1 MELGQKSVIHFVSQ
15 FAATIAGFLATIF
28 LARVLGADTLG
39 TYFLVI
45 AVLTW
50 VKMFSTMGITRSVSK
65 RISETDEP
73 GEFLTA
79 GLLIQITSVVI
90 VSLSILLFRGPLQE
104 YTGYSNIEVLIVL
117 LLSGSFFGFI
127 TSLLVGEGLAHVAG
141 ALNPLDRI
149 IRTIVQLTLV
159 VLGFELL
166 GLFLGYIVASVIAA
180 TVGIYFVAAKLEYPE
195 KRHFISIW
203 SYAKYS
209 WIGNFSNRS
218 LASMDTIVLGLFV
231 TSDLIGIYEIAWNV
245 ASVLAVFGVSINQT
259 LFPEISSLDEEAS
272 EEVADLAQ
280 TGVAYSG
287 LFLIPGLIGGS
298 VLGEVILSV
307 YSAEFRQGYVVL
319 VVLILARLISTY
331 KSQFTNVIDAINR
344 PDVTFRVDGVFV
356 TANIVLNIVLVYLY
370 GWIGAAVAT
379 AVSALLGALLSYDA
393 LVRLTE
399 FRFPIAEVSKQVVSA
414 FIMGIFIYAGAE
426 FIAYELVPSL
436 FLIPIGALIY
446 FAVLLVI
453 SRRFRTIVRNNAPD
467 RVHPFN

>member
-15 FAATIAGFLATIF
+15 FGATIAGFLATIF

-73 GEFLTA
+73 GQFLTA
-79 GLLIQITSVVI
+79 GLLTQVASVVI
-90 VSLSILLFRGPLQE
+90 VSLFILLFRAQLQE
-104 YTGYSNIEVLIVL
+104 YTGYGDIEILIAL
-117 LLSGSFFGFI
+117 LLAGSFFSFV

-141 ALNPLDRI
+141 ALKPLDRI
-149 IRTIVQLTLV
+149 IRTVVQLTLV

-166 GLFLGYIVASVIAA
+166 GLFLGYIIASAIAA
-180 TVGIYFVAAKLEYPE
+180 TVGIYFVAAKIEYPE
-195 KRHFISIW
+195 KRHFVSLW

-218 LASMDTIVLGLFV
+218 LASMDTIVLGFFV
-231 TSDLIGIYEIAWNV
+231 TSDLIGIYEVAWNV

-287 LFLIPGLIGGS
+287 LFLIPGLIGGA

-307 YSAEFRQGYVVL
+307 YSAEFRQGYRIL
-319 VVLILARLISTY
+319 VILILARLISTY
-331 KSQFTNVIDAINR
+331 KSQFTNVIDGINR
-344 PDVTFRVDGVFV
+344 PDVSFRIDGVFV
-356 TANIVLNIVLVYLY
+356 TANIVLNVVLVYLY
-370 GWIGAAVAT
+370 SWIGAAIAT
-379 AVSALLGALLSYDA
+379 GVSALLGAILSYGA

-414 FIMGIFIYAGAE
+414 FIMGIFVYGGAE
-426 FIAYELVPSL
+426 FLTYELVPSL
-436 FLIPIGALIY
+436 LLIPIGAAIY

-453 SRRFRTIVRNNAPD
+453 SRRFRSTVQNNLPD
-467 RVHPFN
+467 RIRVLR